1 MSTYITIK
9 KLLIEYIKKNNLKI
23 GDKLPTENEMAEKL
37 GVGRLTLREVLKVL
51 REEGLIYTIHGIGTF
66 ISSSFDRI
74 NDTID
79 INLGITEM
87 ISSAG
92 FKPGV
97 KLFEKKLVTATKE
110 IADALKIPEN
120 SDVFV
125 CRRVRTADDK
135 PIVYSID
142 YFAPRLVPP
151 FLSKNDEN
159 ISLYNFIEVDMGIK
173 IGNSLAEII
182 PVNCSAELAE
192 KLDYKEGSPLL
203 LIKQTTHDQKGLPLF
218 FTEEYFRPDY
228 FKITLNRRRIKL

>member
-1 MSTYITIK
+1 MASYVSIK
-9 KLLIEYIKKNNLKI
+9 KSLIEYIRNNNLKV
-23 GDKLPTENEMAEKL
+23 GDKLPTENEMAEIL

-66 ISSSFDRI
+66 ISGSFDRI

-79 INLGITEM
+79 INLGISEM
-87 ISSAG
+87 IASAG

-110 IADALKIPEN
+110 IADALKIPEK

-151 FLSKNDEN
+151 FLSKNNEN
-159 ISLYNFIEVDMGIK
+159 ISLYEFIEVDMGIQ
-173 IGNSLAEII
+173 IGNSLAEIV
-182 PVNCSAELAE
+182 PVNCLSDLAE
-192 KLDYKEGSPLL
+192 KLEYKLGNPLL
-203 LIKQTTHDQKGLPLF
+203 LIKQITYDQKGEPLF
-218 FTEEYFRPDY
+218 FTEEYFRPDC